1 MHPAVPAS
9 SPAVRR
15 LVARLEALRKA
26 RPEQAWRVLER
37 DFAEAA
43 RAAGDAGRGELWR
56 LRGHVLRSLQRAREA
71 AVAYARAATWY
82 RRARETREEGRCAI
96 GLVDSL
102 MYLGRYGE
110 AQRAAARG
118 RRLLQRAGDRA
129 SLARLLNN
137 EGNLFHRLDL
147 PERALL
153 RYREARRALVR
164 AGDRRGAAMV
174 DGNVAN
180 CLSLVG
186 RLDEARRL
194 YRDARRVHA
203 AAGFELD
210 ALTADYNLA
219 YLDFL
224 EQRYEAALAALA
236 RVGDEA
242 RGRGFAGVGALAA
255 LDRAEIFLRMGA
267 HDEALAEARRA
278 IEDCSAVE
286 LAYERA
292 KAGTF
297 AALAEFRLGS
307 PAAARARL
315 EHALETFHAEGNA
328 VWSGE
333 ALVGLAT
340 IWWRDANPRA
350 AGALLAAARRCF
362 AAAGDRER
370 EGCARALLAR
380 ARLESG
386 DLAGA
391 REELARLERGADTGP
406 RGRSV
411 GARAS
416 PRLRHLALAA
426 RAAVARARGDLAP
439 ARRWLRSA
447 ARESERLA
455 ARILDEHWRSTFWGE
470 WGWPHRELAALELE
484 QGRVAAALESLESGR
499 GRAFAGPAARQ
510 PTGLGGRHRA
520 AAAVDRARLRA
531 VPGRPAPEGPLPPG
545 VRAWAAARLAV
556 DRLRVTRGGASP
568 IARAPDPASPG
579 ARSAGAGPPASA
591 LAGRGPRAIRT
602 GGSLGRALQSL
613 PPRAL
618 RAAALRRALPPAVR
632 LLDYMIHD
640 GQLHLIVVDG
650 ERLTGHAR
658 LISERRLSHLVHT
671 LLFDLRSAAYQP
683 AEARFVPPALGRT
696 LAELAAAAL
705 WPALGG
711 GPLPQALAL
720 VPVGP
725 LARLPWAALPLPDGR
740 PLCEAVDLVVVPGL
754 RLGLSRARPAAADG
768 LEGRAPAAR
777 WCGEGR
783 PLVVAADAGDLES
796 VEPETRA
803 VLEAFGDA
811 RLLSGAEATA
821 ERLLALAP
829 RAPWLHFAGHGL
841 YRADAPQESGL
852 KLADRWLLAGEL
864 AELTLRARWV
874 ALSACQTARSL
885 VRPGEEWFGL
895 ARSFLIAGARAVLA
909 SQWDITDEAAA
920 QLMGGV
926 YRGLRAGGSLAGA
939 LRVAQAARAA
949 EGAHPL
955 DWAGFVVLGG
965 PSGALQSQVASA

>member
-1 MHPAVPAS
+1 M
-9 SPAVRR
+9 
-15 LVARLEALRKA
+15 
-26 RPEQAWRVLER
+26 
-37 DFAEAA
+37 
-43 RAAGDAGRGELWR
+43 
-56 LRGHVLRSLQRAREA
+56 
-71 AVAYARAATWY
+71 
-82 RRARETREEGRCAI
+82 
-96 GLVDSL
+96 
-102 MYLGRYGE
+102 
-110 AQRAAARG
+110 
-118 RRLLQRAGDRA
+118 
-129 SLARLLNN
+129 
-137 EGNLFHRLDL
+137 
-147 PERALL
+147 
-153 RYREARRALVR
+153 
-164 AGDRRGAAMV
+164 
-174 DGNVAN
+174 
-180 CLSLVG
+180 
-186 RLDEARRL
+186 
-194 YRDARRVHA
+194 
-203 AAGFELD
+203 
-210 ALTADYNLA
+210 
-219 YLDFL
+219 
-224 EQRYEAALAALA
+224 
-236 RVGDEA
+236 GDEA

-278 IEDCSAVE
+278 IDDCSAVE

-315 EHALETFHAEGNA
+315 EHTLETFHAEGNA

-340 IWWRDANPRA
+340 IWWRDRNPRA
-350 AGALLAAARRCF
+350 AAALLASARRCF

-391 REELARLERGADTGP
+391 RQELAQLERCAETGL
-406 RGRSV
+406 RGRSA
-411 GARAS
+411 GARGS

-499 GRAFAGPAARQ
+499 GRAFEGPSARQ
-510 PTGLGGRHRA
+510 PTGLGGQHRA
-520 AAAVDRARLRA
+520 AAPADRARLRA
-531 VPGRPAPEGPLPPG
+531 LLGRPAPEGSLPPG

-556 DRLRVTRGGASP
+556 DRVRVTRAGTPP
-568 IARAPDPASPG
+568 IARAPDPASAGHARVPGEAGSG
-579 ARSAGAGPPASA
+579 ARAWSGGIGHPGLRVIPSS
-591 LAGRGPRAIRT
+591 
-602 GGSLGRALQSL
+602 GSLGRALQAL

-618 RAAALRRALPPAVR
+618 RAAALRRSLPQGVR

-650 ERLTGHAR
+650 ERLTGHTR

-683 AEARFVPPALGRT
+683 AEAQFVPPALGRT

-740 PLCEAVDLVVVPGL
+740 PLCEAVDLVVIPGL
-754 RLGLSRARPAAADG
+754 RLGLPRARPAAADG
-768 LEGRAPAAR
+768 LDGPGPAAR
-777 WCGEGR
+777 RGGEGR
-783 PLVVAADAGDLES
+783 PLVVAADAGELES

-803 VLEAFGDA
+803 VLEAFADA
-811 RLLSGAEATA
+811 RLLSGAQATA

-949 EGAHPL
+949 GGAHPL